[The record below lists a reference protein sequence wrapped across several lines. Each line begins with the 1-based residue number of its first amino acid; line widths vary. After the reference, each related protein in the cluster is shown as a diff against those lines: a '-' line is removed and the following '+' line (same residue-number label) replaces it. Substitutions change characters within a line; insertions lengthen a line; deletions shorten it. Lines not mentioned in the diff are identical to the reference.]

1 MDILELNYL
10 DIEEKK
16 EYQNIIRKVLE
27 KCFKEEKLE
36 NKKLYVNVILTNSKN
51 IKQINKKYRNI
62 DKETD
67 VLSFPMY
74 EKEELDNL
82 ELKNEDVLGDMVISI
97 EKVESQAKE
106 YGHSFERE
114 LAYMVVH
121 SFYHLLGY
129 DHIKSNEKKIMRQ
142 KEENILNKLNIKRN
156 LERND
161 IKK

>member
-10 DIEEKK
+10 DIEEK
-16 EYQNIIRKVLE
+16 ESYQSTIKKVLE
-27 KCFKEEKLE
+27 KCFEEEGLN
-36 NKKLYVNVILTNSKN
+36 NKKLYVNVVLTNSKN
-51 IKQINKKYRNI
+51 IKEINKQHRNI

-74 EKEELDNL
+74 EKEELSNL
-82 ELKNEDVLGDMVISI
+82 KLENEDILGDMVISI

-129 DHIKSNEKKIMRQ
+129 DHMESEEKKTMRE
-142 KEENILNKLNIKRN
+142 KEENILNKLNIRRIENEDK
-156 LERND
+156 
-161 IKK
+161 